1 MKAAAPRRLPSGSWH
16 IRWTD
21 SSGGRRAATVKS
33 YVAARAALRRRTA
46 EIDDIKVGRRDPGTD
61 RTFAEV
67 ATSFLE
73 ARAHQPGADPRR
85 AEARL
90 TAYRS
95 HLDRQILPAIGAL
108 PLAEINADVIDR
120 LVATLAARQTA
131 RRGERNTAG
140 RKVTPATIRN
150 VLTTFR
156 VVMKY
161 ARRPVSVELPKGLR
175 QERARARK
183 RPAAIAVA
191 ADVAR
196 YLDACRPEWFRV
208 ASALAI
214 YSGLRRGEIA
224 ALRWSAVDIDAGVI
238 RVVASW
244 SGAPK
249 NDQPRVVP
257 CPPELVALL
266 RRWRLAS
273 GAAADHVVT
282 RPGKDE
288 RPRPLHEGDDLA
300 SAVRRTCKRAGIPPV
315 NFHGLRATFGT
326 HAGDAGI
333 PIGQLRAIMGH
344 ADITTTAIYV
354 RSDSEVAAADP
365 RVRLSFTRPLGTVVP
380 MVSGNGLATADR

>member
-16 IRWTD
+16 IRWID
-21 SSGGRRAATVKS
+21 SGGKRRSATFKS
-33 YVAARAALRRRTA
+33 YDAARAALRRRTA

-67 ATSFLE
+67 AASFL
-73 ARAHQPGADPRR
+73 ASRRHGADPRR
-85 AEARL
+85 VAARL
-90 TAYRS
+90 RAYRA
-95 HLDRQILPAIGAL
+95 HLDGHLLPLVGAL
-108 PLAEINADVIDR
+108 PLAEIDAAAVDR
-120 LVATLAARQTA
+120 LVAALVASAPKRTGAATVARTLSASSV
-131 RRGERNTAG
+131 RNT
-140 RKVTPATIRN
+140 I
-150 VLTTFR
+150 TTFR
-156 VVMKY
+156 LVMKY
-161 ARRPVSVELPKGLR
+161 ARRPVSVDLPKGLR
-175 QERARARK
+175 QTSAAARK

-191 ADVAR
+191 ADVSR
-196 YLDACRPEWFRV
+196 YLDACRAEWFRV

-214 YSGLRRGEIA
+214 YAGLRRGEVA
-224 ALRWSAVDIDAGVI
+224 ALRWSAVDFARESIA
-238 RVVASW
+238 VVASW